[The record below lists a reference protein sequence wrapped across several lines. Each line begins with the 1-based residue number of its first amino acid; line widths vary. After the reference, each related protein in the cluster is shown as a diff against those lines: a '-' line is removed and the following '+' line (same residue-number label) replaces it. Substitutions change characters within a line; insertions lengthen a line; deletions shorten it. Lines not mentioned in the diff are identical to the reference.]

1 MSHARTRERATA
13 PQLASHESL
22 TRPRPARCIALGLL
36 ALLALALL
44 PGAPAPRILPGA
56 SPTAAAQPIGE
67 RTQFHSE
74 VIRLLVQPGRLTVN
88 ALYRFVASPEARE
101 RPMLLFFPYPRDSL
115 RLGKAEMALLQV
127 ASEPGKWQPAGFT
140 DLPSGHGARL
150 RIPLLA
156 DTTLVRAVYHQ
167 ELLGEHARYIVTT
180 TAVWNQPLA
189 HARFEIFLPE
199 SARAPEFSFPF
210 TPPTEP
216 GGPYVF
222 EAVDFLPDRDIAVTW
237 SW

>member
-1 MSHARTRERATA
+1 MSAIRAGKRA
-13 PQLASHESL
+13 A
-22 TRPRPARCIALGLL
+22 AALL
-36 ALLALALL
+36 AVLALALL
-44 PGAPAPRILPGA
+44 PGLAGLRFPPGVSPAA
-56 SPTAAAQPIGE
+56 EAQSIGE

-74 VIRLLVQPGRLTVN
+74 VIRLVVLPGRLTVN
-88 ALYRFVASPEARE
+88 ALYRFVAAPEARE

-115 RLGKAEMALLQV
+115 RLGKAEMALLQ
-127 ASEPGKWQPAGFT
+127 AAPAQGEWQRAGFT
-140 DLPSGHGARL
+140 DLPKGHGARL

-167 ELLGEHARYIVTT
+167 ELLGEYARYIVTT
-180 TAVWNQPLA
+180 TAVWNAPLA

-216 GGPYVF
+216 GGPYVY
-222 EAVDFLPDRDIAVTW
+222 EAVDFLPDRDITVTW